1 MLITNCLAYEDIKV
15 KLSTVNDS
23 FNLSIDANKVE
34 ISLTLNYLQLK
45 TLGDSLISMANA
57 ANASELDNAIGKD
70 FLGDIKVYYQQELE
84 QKTTEINLENITE
97 DIAKNNKN
105 KESEEIC
112 LQQDL
117 SALTTKQQL
126 SKTA

>member
-70 FLGDIKVYYQQELE
+70 FVGDIKVYYQQELE

-97 DIAKNNKN
+97 DITKNNKN

>member
-15 KLSTVNDS
+15 KLSPVNDS

-57 ANASELDNAIGKD
+57 ANASELHNAIGKD
-70 FLGDIKVYYQQELE
+70 FVGDIKVYYQQELE

-97 DIAKNNKN
+97 NITKNNEN

>member
-70 FLGDIKVYYQQELE
+70 FVGDIKVYYQQELE
-84 QKTTEINLENITE
+84 QKTTEFNLENITE
-97 DIAKNNKN
+97 DIAKNNEN

>member
-15 KLSTVNDS
+15 KLSPVNDS

-45 TLGDSLISMANA
+45 TLGDSLISMANT
-57 ANASELDNAIGKD
+57 ANASELHNAIGKD
-70 FLGDIKVYYQQELE
+70 FVGDIKVYYQQELE
-84 QKTTEINLENITE
+84 QKTTEFNLENITE
-97 DIAKNNKN
+97 ENAKNNEN

>member
-1 MLITNCLAYEDIKV
+1 M
-15 KLSTVNDS
+15 
-23 FNLSIDANKVE
+23 
-34 ISLTLNYLQLK
+34 
-45 TLGDSLISMANA
+45 
-57 ANASELDNAIGKD
+57 
-70 FLGDIKVYYQQELE
+70 GDIKVYYQQELE

-97 DIAKNNKN
+97 DNTKNNIN
-105 KESEEIC
+105 KECEEIC

>member
-15 KLSTVNDS
+15 KLSPVNDS

-70 FLGDIKVYYQQELE
+70 FVGDIKVYYQQELE
-84 QKTTEINLENITE
+84 QKTTEFNLENITE
-97 DIAKNNKN
+97 DIAKNNKK

>member
-15 KLSTVNDS
+15 KLSPVNDS

-70 FLGDIKVYYQQELE
+70 FVGDIKVYYQQELE

-97 DIAKNNKN
+97 DIAKNNKK

>member
-70 FLGDIKVYYQQELE
+70 FVGDIKVYYQQELE
-84 QKTTEINLENITE
+84 QKRTEINLENITE

>member
-23 FNLSIDANKVE
+23 FNLSIDTNKVE

-45 TLGDSLISMANA
+45 TLGDSLISMANT

-70 FLGDIKVYYQQELE
+70 FVGDIKVYYQQELE

>member
-23 FNLSIDANKVE
+23 FNLSIDTNKVE

-70 FLGDIKVYYQQELE
+70 FVGDIKVYYQQELE

>member
-23 FNLSIDANKVE
+23 FNLSIDANKIE

-45 TLGDSLISMANA
+45 TLGESLISMANA

-70 FLGDIKVYYQQELE
+70 FVGDIKVYYQQELE

-97 DIAKNNKN
+97 DIAKNNEN

>member
-15 KLSTVNDS
+15 KLSPVNDS

-70 FLGDIKVYYQQELE
+70 FVGDIKVYYQQELE

-97 DIAKNNKN
+97 DIAKNNEN

>member
-1 MLITNCLAYEDIKV
+1 M
-15 KLSTVNDS
+15 
-23 FNLSIDANKVE
+23 
-34 ISLTLNYLQLK
+34 
-45 TLGDSLISMANA
+45 
-57 ANASELDNAIGKD
+57 
-70 FLGDIKVYYQQELE
+70 GDIKVYYQQELE